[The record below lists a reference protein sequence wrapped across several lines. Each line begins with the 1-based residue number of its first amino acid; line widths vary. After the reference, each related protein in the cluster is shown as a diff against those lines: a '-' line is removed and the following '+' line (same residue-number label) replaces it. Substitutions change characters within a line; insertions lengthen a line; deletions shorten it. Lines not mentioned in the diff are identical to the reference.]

1 MSNDPITYGSVTKVT
16 IRYTVGSRGFV
27 GATTGL
33 NA

>member
-16 IRYTVGSRGFV
+16 IRYTVGRGFV